1 MSSSRWHQYV
11 SPCNLQSCNLQS
23 CNPAIPNLQS
33 YNPSILQSL
42 ILSSCNPATQIIITN
57 SRSLCPQWHWA
68 NAIYHLNHNHRLCP
82 PSTKQELTSP
92 GMKVRFDQLLNF
104 SSLTPN
110 TTETGPTQRSCRNGS
125 RDTPRISSPQPS
137 LQRNRIQP
145 WYLILSNNINLK
157 SNKPSTGTGYNL
169 GIRFHGTIST

>member
-11 SPCNLQSCNLQS
+11 SPCNLQSRNPEIFNPAFLQS
-23 CNPAIPNLQS
+23 
-33 YNPSILQSL
+33 SILQSS
-42 ILSSCNPATQIIITN
+42 ILPSYNPATQIIITN
-57 SRSLCPQWHWA
+57 SRSQCPQWHWA

-125 RDTPRISSPQPS
+125 RDTPRTSLHQPS
-137 LQRNRIQP
+137 LQRSRIQP
-145 WYLILSNNINLK
+145 WYLIS
-157 SNKPSTGTGYNL
+157 
-169 GIRFHGTIST
+169 